1 MVYVY
6 IFTRTFLFFFGMMVE
21 SIPSL
26 SYGHGRMDEHI
37 SAVRARNDMNSFS
50 KPRLASPSMRLSP
63 SLIAVTVHVWFQ
75 ELRRVTII
83 FS

>member
-50 KPRLASPSMRLSP
+50 KPHPGASPS
-63 SLIAVTVHVWFQ
+63 TVYACHLHSSRSQYTYTYGFK
-75 ELRRVTII
+75 
-83 FS
+83 SYDA